1 MCCSCGNSVLIIQ
14 CFQANFIFIKIVER
28 MSVLSCTGKKLFSFV
43 FKTKLLD
50 FKRCGHYICR
60 YLVDL
65 REGVYYQKCH
75 DPECKA
81 TNYKSQSMC
90 ICTLQTAPP
99 PPPAA
104 PHPFHR
110 RILNSYTWKSL
121 VWLQYLRRSNRGLM
135 SLVRQ
140 SASQADASRMNCAF
154 RELQTKLKISN
165 IKPFVVYSLR
175 WALRMQ
181 SVPNWSSDRAL

>member
-110 RILNSYTWKSL
+110 RILNSYTWKLL
-121 VWLQYLRRSNRGLM
+121 VWLQTLLAVALTMDWCRW
-135 SLVRQ
+135 
-140 SASQADASRMNCAF
+140 SASQPARPTPVEWTVRFENC
-154 RELQTKLKISN
+154 RRN
-165 IKPFVVYSLR
+165 
-175 WALRMQ
+175 
-181 SVPNWSSDRAL
+181 